1 MSVVLELNVTD
12 LDAPSR
18 IAATIEG
25 AIMGGPITGQGSID
39 LAELEPKLT
48 RATWAADVTLGGLLG
63 GFEGMMQGPIQNAA
77 DQVFA
82 SLKERLEEEE
92 AAADGSPAN

>member
-1 MSVVLELNVTD
+1 
-12 LDAPSR
+12 
-18 IAATIEG
+18 
-25 AIMGGPITGQGSID
+25 MGGPITGQGSID